1 MKLLLDTHTFLW
13 FLNGD
18 AMLSE
23 KARKLIE
30 TAEYEKYISIATFW
44 EIAIKHSLG
53 KLQLDV
59 PFDEL
64 KKESIKNGFRILPIT
79 FEDTARLNT
88 LPFHH
93 RDPFD
98 RIILS
103 QAIEKELTLVS
114 RDAVFHLYNQS
125 LVW

>member
-23 KARKLIE
+23 KARRLIE
-30 TAEYEKYISIATFW
+30 IAEYEKYISIATFW

-79 FEDTARLNT
+79 FEDTARLNM

-114 RDAVFHLYNQS
+114 RDTVFSLYNQS

>member
-1 MKLLLDTHTFLW
+1 MRLLLDTHTFLW

-18 AMLSE
+18 AMLSA

-30 TAEYEKYISIATFW
+30 NADYEKYISIAAFW

-64 KKESIKNGFRILPIT
+64 KKECIKNGFRILPIT
-79 FEDTARLNT
+79 FEDTARLRT

-103 QAIEKELTLVS
+103 QAMENELTLVS
-114 RDAVFHLYNQS
+114 RDTVFHSYNHS